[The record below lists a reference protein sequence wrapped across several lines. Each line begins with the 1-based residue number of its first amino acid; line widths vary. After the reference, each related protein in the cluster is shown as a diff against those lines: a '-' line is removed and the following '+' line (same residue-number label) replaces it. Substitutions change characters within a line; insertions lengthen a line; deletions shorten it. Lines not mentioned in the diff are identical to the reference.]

1 MIRLYDVDVPNSP
14 LCTLTDP
21 STFSGSGVQTFDVPT
36 TDPCPTLL
44 PETLYFAV
52 VERANNNTD
61 AITADQTISA
71 AEDSGAAAG
80 WEVSGLA
87 FTYDGTEW
95 SEEAAALLIE
105 VKGSVIV
112 PPVLIKNTGQADSGD
127 YGLGVGGNS
136 KRAQAF
142 TTGANPAGYTL
153 GSIGFSFGSI
163 TSISTAGADLAV
175 TLNAMDSSG
184 NPASAALCTL
194 TDPSTFSGSGVQ
206 TFDALTTDSC
216 GTLEAN
222 KTYFAMV
229 QRVANTAT
237 STISLDVTAN
247 DNEDTGGADGLVN
260 RG

>member
-1 MIRLYDVDVPNSP
+1 M
-14 LCTLTDP
+14 
-21 STFSGSGVQTFDVPT
+21 PT
-36 TDPCPTLL
+36 TDPCPTLP

-52 VERANNNTD
+52 IERANTNTG
-61 AITADQTISA
+61 AIAVDQTISA

-80 WEVSGLA
+80 WQVDGLA

-112 PPVLIKNTGQADSGD
+112 PPVLVKNTGQTDSGD

-153 GSIGFSFGSI
+153 GSIGFSFGGIAS
-163 TSISTAGADLAV
+163 TSTAGGDLAV
-175 TLNAMDSSG
+175 TLNGVDSSN
-184 NPASAALCTL
+184 NPDAALCTL
-194 TDPSTFSGSGVQ
+194 IDPGTFSGSGVQ
-206 TFDALTTDSC
+206 TFDASTTDSC
-216 GTLEAN
+216 PTLEAN
-222 KTYFAMV
+222 KTYFAVV

-237 STISLDVTAN
+237 STMSLDVTAA
-247 DNEDTGGADGLVN
+247 DGEDTGGATGWTIGDSSYVVVN
-260 RG
+260 PRGRVGSKRQF